1 MRPRPAVQ
9 SGMVCA
15 MGEAGSTAA
24 RLRVFGLTG
33 AFGSGKSTVARRLRA
48 RGVPVID
55 ADTLAREVVAPGSEG
70 LRQVVAAFGTSIVGD
85 EGLDRKALGR
95 VVFADPAAR
104 ARLNAIVHPLVQR
117 RRQELELEL
126 RARGEPLACYEVPL
140 LYENGLE
147 RELSPVIVVS
157 APEALLVERAM
168 RRDGLSEEA
177 VRARLA
183 AQLPLA
189 EKVARA
195 DYVIDNSGLES
206 ATEARTDDVLRQICA
221 RLGVDPA
228 RYLRDRALST

>member
-33 AFGSGKSTVARRLRA
+33 AFGSGKSTVAGRLRA

-95 VVFADPAAR
+95 IVFADPAAR

-228 RYLRDRALST
+228 RYFRDRALST

>member
-1 MRPRPAVQ
+1 
-9 SGMVCA
+9 
-15 MGEAGSTAA
+15 
-24 RLRVFGLTG
+24 
-33 AFGSGKSTVARRLRA
+33 
-48 RGVPVID
+48 
-55 ADTLAREVVAPGSEG
+55 
-70 LRQVVAAFGTSIVGD
+70 SIVGD

-221 RLGVDPA
+221 RLGVDP
-228 RYLRDRALST
+228 

>member
-95 VVFADPAAR
+95 IVFADPAAR